1 MSYRHNGGPSLEAPA
16 GFDKIGW
23 VAIHRSIRDHWLV
36 GFGKPVAPADPS
48 RGAHSQHEAFGD
60 LIMNCQYNS
69 GVVVNNGRKMRIEP
83 GQLLG
88 GVAWLAARWNW
99 TSKKVR
105 WFLDNLEADGMIS
118 RSTPDE
124 KGRSNGTFK
133 GNQKMVITLCNYSNY
148 QFLSGR
154 AQAAL
159 TARATDG
166 SGQAIENSHNNT
178 SSISNEGDRGAT
190 KRATKRAT
198 DWATDDDRYVTEKTD
213 KNTSS
218 MSNNGDQLGNQRGDQ
233 KGDILININKDTH
246 TGARAYTRTR
256 EEARLEEVSP
266 PKAMVNSDGSFDG
279 VSIELTAEEHA
290 AWRDRFE
297 ALSGTWPSPLMVADE
312 FIGAECERQGIR
324 DPRQRKVRVQAY
336 LDKRNREAH
345 ALQAQVTATALVKP
359 TPRVNGYVNGNHRAP
374 ATDWASAVKAAV
386 AKRKVLPQ

>member
-1 MSYRHNGGPSLEAPA
+1 MSYRHNGGPSMEAPA

-166 SGQAIENSHNNT
+166 SGQAIESARNNT
-178 SSISNEGDRGAT
+178 SSIGNEGDRGAT

-198 DWATDDDRYVTEKTD
+198 DWATDDDHDVTEKTE
-213 KNTSS
+213 KNTSGI
-218 MSNNGDQLGNQRGDQ
+218 SNDGDQLGNQKGDQ
-233 KGDILININKDTH
+233 KGDILINRNKDTH

-256 EEARLEEVSP
+256 EEARLEEASP
-266 PKAMVNSDGSFDG
+266 PTQMVDVDGSFYG
-279 VSIELTAEEHA
+279 QAIELTPEEHA
-290 AWRDRFE
+290 NWRARFE
-297 ALSGTWPSPLMVADE
+297 ALSGTWPTPLMVADE
-312 FIGAECERQGIR
+312 FLGREFDRQGIR
-324 DPRQRKVRVQAY
+324 DARDRKARVMAY
-336 LDKRNREAH
+336 LAKRNTEA
-345 ALQAQVTATALVKP
+345 AMLQSQVTATAIVKP
-359 TPRVNGYVNGNHRAP
+359 APRGNGYANGSRAP

-386 AKRKVLPQ
+386 AKRKGLAQ